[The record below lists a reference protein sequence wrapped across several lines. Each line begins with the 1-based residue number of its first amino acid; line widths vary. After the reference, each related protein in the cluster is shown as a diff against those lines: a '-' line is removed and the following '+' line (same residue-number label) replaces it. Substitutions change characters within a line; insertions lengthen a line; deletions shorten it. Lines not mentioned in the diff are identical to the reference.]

1 MRPIIVIL
9 VLPLILSACDALTG
23 KEIGRLPI
31 NQVSTGDN
39 LIIKEVNL
47 DLNKGD
53 EIGIWSD
60 MDFEYEG
67 DVAFRFRMEI
77 LKDGEKQNGFEIDP
91 TNKNIT
97 MGEVRTSFMDK
108 TDWSF
113 VGKNSEIE
121 IAEDGRYTFR
131 GILVASENPSLKLTK
146 AEIILKK

>member
-1 MRPIIVIL
+1 MKKIISLL
-9 VLPLILSACDALTG
+9 VLSLTIWGCDAITG

-31 NQVSTGDN
+31 NQVSTEDN

-47 DLNKGD
+47 DLKKGD
-53 EIGIWSD
+53 EVGIWSD

-91 TNKNIT
+91 TDKNIT
-97 MGEVRTSFMDK
+97 KGEVRTTLMDK

-113 VGKNSEIE
+113 VGKNSEIQ
-121 IAEDGRYTFR
+121 IVEDGKYTFR
-131 GILVASENPSLKLTK
+131 DILVASENPTLKLTK
-146 AEIILKK
+146 AEIVLKK

>member
-1 MRPIIVIL
+1 MRPIIALL
-9 VLPLILSACDALTG
+9 VLPFILSACDAITG

-31 NQVSTGDN
+31 NKVSTDDN
-39 LIIKEVNL
+39 LIIKEIDL
-47 DLNKGD
+47 DLKKGD
-53 EIGIWSD
+53 EVGIWSD

-77 LKDGEKQNGFEIDP
+77 IKDGRKQNEFEIDP

-97 MGEVRTSFMDK
+97 MSEVRTTFMDK

-121 IAEDGRYTFR
+121 IPEDGKYTIR

-146 AEIILKK
+146 AEIVLKK